1 MEEVASQTEIAIHPE
16 ELEKGKETQGAE
28 NPSDQCFKPWSD
40 YEIRSFLQ
48 EWELLEC
55 EKLRRNYHMA
65 SRIIA
70 RHLKQR
76 GINKGR
82 RKCLQM
88 LINMHDLYWT
98 IHEANQRPRHEPL
111 PCPFGETL
119 HRILGHREEDKNS
132 GSPCAEE
139 ANFLPPE
146 YQRPTYEEML
156 WAPAHVVYVEHP
168 QVPRWEPWHMNSQ
181 PWLFPAYLPPNLSP
195 QPQWSTF
202 SD

>member
-1 MEEVASQTEIAIHPE
+1 MFGPVSA
-16 ELEKGKETQGAE
+16 KGGSLR
-28 NPSDQCFKPWSD
+28 NPSSMQVSCAKAHLHAFTFLSFPDQCFKPWSD

-119 HRILGHREEDKNS
+119 HRILGHRKEDKNS
-132 GSPCAEE
+132 GLSL
-139 ANFLPPE
+139 NMHLPWSLSEWHQLAQTLHCLLSSQHDGTGPWL
-146 YQRPTYEEML
+146 QVL
-156 WAPAHVVYVEHP
+156 PAH
-168 QVPRWEPWHMNSQ
+168 
-181 PWLFPAYLPPNLSP
+181 
-195 QPQWSTF
+195 STKD
-202 SD
+202 SML